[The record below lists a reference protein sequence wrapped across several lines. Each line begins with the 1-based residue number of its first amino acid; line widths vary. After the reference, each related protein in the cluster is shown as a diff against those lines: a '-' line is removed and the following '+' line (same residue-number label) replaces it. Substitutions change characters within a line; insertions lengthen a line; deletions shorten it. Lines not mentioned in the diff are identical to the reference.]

1 MDFQWFSH
9 APGTARQH
17 LQELRQKSGAPGWT
31 THWKSMGKSSNYS
44 WGDMKYVL
52 CLLCLI
58 TGGYIRGVWWGLYE
72 IDSANVNDFHVFFR
86 YLEMVYMGEV
96 FEPLLI
102 GRVHWTMFLGGM
114 VFFQQTWQKKVL
126 CWKIYIYIYI
136 YVNTISSTWFSLKK
150 IVT

>member
-72 IDSANVNDFHVFFR
+72 IDSANVNDFHVFFPIFGDGLHGWSLR
-86 YLEMVYMGEV
+86 TPAYWQG
-96 FEPLLI
+96 PLDHVPWGDGI
-102 GRVHWTMFLGGM
+102 FFNRHGRKRCFVER
-114 VFFQQTWQKKVL
+114 
-126 CWKIYIYIYI
+126 YIYICQYHFI
-136 YVNTISSTWFSLKK
+136 NMIFTKK